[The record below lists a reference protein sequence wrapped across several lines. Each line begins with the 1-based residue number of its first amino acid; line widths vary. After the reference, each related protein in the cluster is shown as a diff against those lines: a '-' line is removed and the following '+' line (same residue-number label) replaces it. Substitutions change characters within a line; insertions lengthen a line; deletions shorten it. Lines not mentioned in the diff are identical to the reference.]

1 VTLAT
6 LFATLSL
13 TPTKAK
19 KIPNVKVI
27 KNINETLF
35 YKWLDTHYGRE
46 ILKTHST
53 QTYST
58 RKKGLRS
65 VNTIYFLSNEL
76 MIDIQDGYVV
86 IAHQEEQE
94 AAALQIIQQLKKI
107 IKHQKTKHEFCLISS
122 SSHGLHT
129 YEIDLKKP
137 KLDFTYT
144 NTANK
149 IFASSEE
156 GDFTYNYKL
165 VNGQL
170 IISGGVFP
178 QPVTFTKSKNSI
190 SGTSGNTKIGSI
202 DKSIVGTWCWANTSG
217 TYTNASSSSTRFIV
231 INADGTYQY
240 TYEGS
245 ISGSGGGYYGGSSSQ
260 SADHGTWKLNGNTI
274 SVVSA
279 SEGAASYSF
288 QKKNHPK
295 TGDPMIVID
304 GDAYVTY
311 YRKNPW

>member
-1 VTLAT
+1 MNQLFTLLFFVLFFQTQAQNNITGTWNSDEVGT
-6 LFATLSL
+6 LTF
-13 TPTKAK
+13 
-19 KIPNVKVI
+19 N
-27 KNINETLF
+27 
-35 YKWLDTHYGRE
+35 
-46 ILKTHST
+46 
-53 QTYST
+53 
-58 RKKGLRS
+58 
-65 VNTIYFLSNEL
+65 SNGNGNL
-76 MIDIQDGYVV
+76 AG
-86 IAHQEEQE
+86 
-94 AAALQIIQQLKKI
+94 
-107 IKHQKTKHEFCLISS
+107 
-122 SSHGLHT
+122 GN
-129 YEIDLKKP
+129 
-137 KLDFTYT
+137 FTYT

-190 SGTSGNTKIGSI
+190 SGTSGNTKSGSI
-202 DKSIVGTWCWANTSG
+202 DKSIVGTWCWTNTSG
-217 TYTNASSSSTRFIV
+217 TYTNASSSSTRCI
-231 INADGTYQY
+231 IIKADGTYQY

-245 ISGSGGGYYGGSSSQ
+245 ISGSGSGYYGGSASQ

-274 SVVSA
+274 NVVSA
-279 SEGAASYSF
+279 SEGAISYPF

-311 YRKNPW
+311 YQKSPW